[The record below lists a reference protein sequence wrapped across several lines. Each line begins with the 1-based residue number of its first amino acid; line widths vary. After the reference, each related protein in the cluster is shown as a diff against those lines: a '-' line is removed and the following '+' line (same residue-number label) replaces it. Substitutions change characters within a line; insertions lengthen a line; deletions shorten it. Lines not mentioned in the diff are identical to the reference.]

1 MAPATD
7 TPVRQESLRAHN
19 LSLTFRQIVG
29 APAPISRIELAVATG
44 LTRPTIS
51 RIVDDL
57 LTGGLIVEAGP
68 SRSGNSGRPR
78 VGLSLA
84 PTGPAGLGLDI
95 RVDTLSACVVDLT
108 GTVRHLAFAPRPPV
122 AADALASLAGMGRA
136 AMAAAAAEDLTVV
149 GTTLAAPG
157 PIVDGSVVR
166 FAPILGWR
174 DVDAG
179 AALRPAL
186 GPVAVDN
193 DAGLAALGELYAGTL
208 RNFVCVSGEFD
219 IGAGIVLDGSL
230 LRGARGWG
238 GSLGHVAVAGDG
250 PPCACGATG
259 CLQQYAGLGQILGVA
274 VPVAAQ
280 APGVATPPAAV
291 AAPAPA
297 LATPPAAV
305 AAPAPALAT
314 PAAAVAAPAPA
325 LATPA
330 AAVAARE
337 AAVAVR
343 APAVAA
349 TAPAVAIDALVAA
362 GDTEVIAALERA
374 GTALG
379 VALSALINII
389 DVDTVLLGGSYSL
402 LASWLI
408 EGIERELGRRV
419 LTSGWAPV
427 SVRPAPLGPDAAVIG
442 AALSAID
449 QVRQDPNSW
458 LARV

>member
-1 MAPATD
+1 MTRPVHRVAPATD

-29 APAPISRIELAVATG
+29 AAAPISRIELAVATG

-57 LTGGLIVEAGP
+57 LAGGLIIEAGP
-68 SRSGNSGRPR
+68 ARSGNSGRPR
-78 VGLSLA
+78 VGLTLA
-84 PTGPAGLGLDI
+84 ATGPAGLGLDI

-108 GTVRHLAFAPRPPV
+108 GAVRHLAFAPRPKT
-122 AADALASLAGMGRA
+122 AAEALASLAEMGRA
-136 AMAAAAAEDLTVV
+136 AMAAAAAEHLTVV
-149 GTTLAAPG
+149 GTTLAVPG
-157 PIVDGSVVR
+157 PVEDGSIVR
-166 FAPILGWR
+166 FAPVLGWR

-186 GPVAVDN
+186 GPVTVDN
-193 DAGLAALGELYAGTL
+193 DASLAALGELYASAPAL
-208 RNFVCVSGEFD
+208 RDFVCVSGEFD
-219 IGAGIVLDGSL
+219 IGAGLVLGGAL

-238 GSLGHVAVAGDG
+238 GSLGHVAVDSDG

-259 CLQQYAGLGQILGVA
+259 CLQHYAGLQQIL
-274 VPVAAQ
+274 
-280 APGVATPPAAV
+280 PG
-291 AAPAPA
+291 AAPMPYS
-297 LATPPAAV
+297 
-305 AAPAPALAT
+305 
-314 PAAAVAAPAPA
+314 
-325 LATPA
+325 
-330 AAVAARE
+330 
-337 AAVAVR
+337 
-343 APAVAA
+343 
-349 TAPAVAIDALVAA
+349 PAVAIDDLASA
-362 GDTEVIAALERA
+362 GNPEVLAALDRA
-374 GTALG
+374 GSALG

-408 EGIERELGRRV
+408 ESVERELSRRV

-427 SVRPAPLGPDAAVIG
+427 SVRPAPLGPDAAVMG

-458 LARV
+458 LARA

>member
-1 MAPATD
+1 MTRPVHRVAPATD

-19 LSLTFRQIVG
+19 LSLTFRQIVA

-51 RIVDDL
+51 RIVDEL
-57 LTGGLIVEAGP
+57 LAGGLIVEAGP
-68 SRSGNSGRPR
+68 ARSGNSGRPR

-95 RVDTLSACVVDLT
+95 RVDALSACVVDLT
-108 GTVRHLAFAPRPPV
+108 GTVRHLAFAPRPASV
-122 AADALASLAGMGRA
+122 ADTLARLAGMGRA

-157 PIVDGSVVR
+157 PVENAGVVR
-166 FAPILGWR
+166 FAPVLGWR

-186 GPVAVDN
+186 GEVAVDN
-193 DAGLAALGELYAGTL
+193 DAGLAALGELYASAPAL

-219 IGAGIVLDGSL
+219 IGAGIVLEGAL

-238 GSLGHVAVAGDG
+238 GSLGHVAVTADG
-250 PPCACGATG
+250 PACACGATG
-259 CLQQYAGLGQILGVA
+259 CLQHYAGLQQILA
-274 VPVAAQ
+274 PVSSA
-280 APGVATPPAAV
+280 
-291 AAPAPA
+291 
-297 LATPPAAV
+297 
-305 AAPAPALAT
+305 
-314 PAAAVAAPAPA
+314 PAAAP
-325 LATPA
+325 
-330 AAVAARE
+330 
-337 AAVAVR
+337 
-343 APAVAA
+343 
-349 TAPAVAIDALVAA
+349 APAVAIDLLASS
-362 GDTEVIAALERA
+362 GDRDTLAALDRA

-379 VALSALINII
+379 VALSALVNLI

-402 LASWLI
+402 LASWLT
-408 EGIERELGRRV
+408 EGVERELNRRV
-419 LTSGWAPV
+419 LTASWAPV

-449 QVRQDPNSW
+449 RVRQDPNSW
-458 LARV
+458 LARA

>member
-1 MAPATD
+1 MTRPVHRVAPATD

-44 LTRPTIS
+44 LTRPTIT
-51 RIVDDL
+51 RIVDEL
-57 LTGGLIVEAGP
+57 LAGGLIVEAAP

-95 RVDTLSACVVDLT
+95 RVDALSACVVDLT
-108 GTVRHLAFAPRPPV
+108 GTVRHLAFAARPPA
-122 AADALASLAGMGRA
+122 AADALARLAEMGRA

-157 PIVDGSVVR
+157 PVENASVVR
-166 FAPILGWR
+166 FAPVLGWR

-186 GPVAVDN
+186 GEVTVDH
-193 DAGLAALGELYAGTL
+193 DAGLAALGELYASAPAL

-219 IGAGIVLDGSL
+219 IGAGIVLEGSL
-230 LRGARGWG
+230 LRGARGWS
-238 GSLGHVAVAGDG
+238 GSLGHVAVTADG
-250 PPCACGATG
+250 PECACGATG
-259 CLQQYAGLGQILGVA
+259 CLQHYAGLQQILGA
-274 VPVAAQ
+274 S
-280 APGVATPPAAV
+280 PAS
-291 AAPAPA
+291 AAPAGGPA
-297 LATPPAAV
+297 TASVPVL
-305 AAPAPALAT
+305 
-314 PAAAVAAPAPA
+314 
-325 LATPA
+325 
-330 AAVAARE
+330 
-337 AAVAVR
+337 
-343 APAVAA
+343 
-349 TAPAVAIDALVAA
+349 APAVAIDTLVSS
-362 GDTEVIAALERA
+362 GDTATLAALERA

-379 VALSALINII
+379 VALSALVNII

-408 EGIERELGRRV
+408 EGVERELNRRV
-419 LTSGWAPV
+419 LTASWAPV

-449 QVRQDPNSW
+449 RVRQDPNSW
-458 LARV
+458 LARA